1 MTKEISVD
9 VVETRGRI
17 RTLKELIELISK
29 KLVEHPEDVQ
39 VRVIEGEEVQTF
51 ELRVHPDDMG
61 RIIGK
66 QGRVA
71 KNLRAIV
78 GAAAAKQNVNA
89 RLDIVEENE

>member
-1 MTKEISVD
+1 M
-9 VVETRGRI
+9 
-17 RTLKELIELISK
+17 KELIELISK